1 MKYISLGSKDK
12 TYTLKEALFK
22 GLAPDGSLFMPE
34 RIPTLPQSFIDGF
47 HELTLPQ
54 IAFEVLKPF
63 VQEEVP
69 EEVLQRIVEETF
81 SFDIPLV
88 KVEDKIFS
96 LELFHGPTQAF
107 KDVGARFL
115 SRLLGYFNE
124 GEARKLMVLTA
135 TSGDTGGAVANGFH
149 KVKGIEVIVLYPNG
163 KVSPY
168 QEFQITSPGENVHAF
183 AVEGSFDDCQ
193 RLVKEAFNDQELRK
207 QIFMT
212 SANSIN
218 IGRLLPQMIYYFHA
232 VALLRKQ
239 GVNDAPVVSV
249 PSGNFGNI
257 TAAMLATKMGLP
269 IKRFIAATNAN
280 DVVPRFL
287 LSGKYDPRDT
297 IVTIANAMDVGDPS
311 NFPRMY
317 ELYNNQFKT
326 LSGSLTSFS
335 VEDDQIRS
343 NIQSLYKAAG
353 YLMDPHTSAA
363 FIGLKKEKTVDET
376 GFFVSTAHPF
386 KFGEVIDS
394 LIPEGL
400 KGAGYEIEFELPNKK
415 NSSVMK
421 PEYESLR
428 DEIKKLA

>member
-239 GVNDAPVVSV
+239 GMNDAPVVSV

-287 LSGKYDPRDT
+287 VTGKYDPRNT

-317 ELYNNQFKT
+317 ELFNNQLKT

-400 KGAGYEIEFELPNKK
+400 KGAGYEIEFELPSKK

>member
-12 TYTLKEALFK
+12 TFSLKEALFK
-22 GLAPDGSLFMPE
+22 GLAPDGTLFMPE
-34 RIPTLPQSFIDGF
+34 RIPTLPQSFIEGF
-47 HELTLPQ
+47 HELTLSQ

-63 VQEEVP
+63 VQNEVP
-69 EEVLQRIVEETF
+69 DGVLQRIVEETF
-81 SFDIPLV
+81 SFGIPLV
-88 KVEDKIFS
+88 KVEDKIYS

-168 QEFQITSPGENVHAF
+168 QEYQITSPGENVHAF

-207 QIFMT
+207 RIFMT

-287 LSGKYDPRDT
+287 VSGKYDPHDT

-317 ELYNNQFKT
+317 ALYNNHLKT
-326 LSGSLTSFS
+326 LLGSMTSFS
-335 VEDDQIRS
+335 VEDDQIRA
-343 NIQSLYKAAG
+343 NIQSLYKSTG

-363 FIGLKKEKTVDET
+363 FIGLKKEKATDET

-386 KFGEVIDS
+386 KFGEVIDP
-394 LIPEGL
+394 LIPNGL
-400 KGAGYEIEFELPNKK
+400 KGAGYEIDFELPNKK
-415 NSSVMK
+415 NTSVMK
-421 PEYESLR
+421 PEYGSLR
-428 DEIKKLA
+428 EEIKKLA

>member
-34 RIPTLPQSFIDGF
+34 CIPTLPQSFIDGF

-239 GVNDAPVVSV
+239 GMNDAPVVSV

-317 ELYNNQFKT
+317 ELYNNQLKT

-400 KGAGYEIEFELPNKK
+400 KGAGYEIEFELPSKK

>member
-239 GVNDAPVVSV
+239 GMNDAPVVSV

-287 LSGKYDPRDT
+287 VTGKYDPRDT

-317 ELYNNQFKT
+317 ELYNNQLKT

-400 KGAGYEIEFELPNKK
+400 KGAGYEIEFELPSKK

>member
-317 ELYNNQFKT
+317 ELYNNQLKT

-363 FIGLKKEKTVDET
+363 FIGLKKEKAVDET

>member
-12 TYTLKEALFK
+12 TFTLKEALFM
-22 GLAPDGSLFMPE
+22 GLAPDGTLFMPE
-34 RIPTLPQSFIDGF
+34 EIPALSQSFIQSF

-54 IAFEVLKPF
+54 IAFEVLKPY
-63 VQEEVP
+63 VQNEVP
-69 EEVLQRIVEETF
+69 DNVLKQIVEETF

-88 KVEDKIFS
+88 KVEENVFS

-115 SRLLGYFNE
+115 SRLLGFFNQ
-124 GEARKLMVLTA
+124 GESRKLMVLTA

-149 KVKGIEVIVLYPNG
+149 RVKGIEVIVLYPNG

-168 QEFQITSPGENVHAF
+168 QEYQITSPGENVHAF

-193 RLVKEAFNDQELRK
+193 RLVKEAFNDEELR
-207 QIFMT
+207 QQVYMT

-218 IGRLLPQMIYYFHA
+218 VGRLLPQMIYYFQA

-239 GVNDAPVVSV
+239 GIHQPPVLSV

-257 TAAMLATKMGLP
+257 TAAMLANKMGLP
-269 IKRFIAATNAN
+269 VQRFVAATNAN

-287 LSGKYDPRDT
+287 SSGKYEPKET

-317 ELYNNQFKT
+317 ELHNNQLAT
-326 LSGSLTSFS
+326 LTTNLSSFS
-335 VEDDQIRS
+335 VDDAQIKET
-343 NIQSLYKAAG
+343 IQLVYNSLK

-363 FIGLKKEKTVDET
+363 YIGLKRELKADEN
-376 GFFVSTAHPF
+376 GVFVSTAHPF
-386 KFGEVIDS
+386 KFEEVINP
-394 LIPEGL
+394 LIPGGL
-400 KGAGYEIEFELPNKK
+400 KGAGYEIDFESPKK
-415 NSSVMK
+415 QEAVMS

-428 DEIKKLA
+428 KRIKTLA

>member
-239 GVNDAPVVSV
+239 GMNDAPVVSV

-317 ELYNNQFKT
+317 ELYNNQLKT

-400 KGAGYEIEFELPNKK
+400 KGAGYEIEFELPSKK